1 MVCLDEKPQKHPNIA
16 PWELPRGLSPAEV
29 QGLWFDASYCKPFFG

>member
-1 MVCLDEKPQKHPNIA
+1 MICLDEKPQKHPNSA
-16 PWELPRGLSPAEV
+16 PMELPNGLSPVKV